1 MKKLINTSMAYFI
14 AAMVAGVFY
23 REFTKFQGF
32 TGKTTLGV
40 MHKHLL
46 VLGMFF
52 FLTAA
57 LFCGMERSL
66 AQNKTFRKFYALY
79 NISLP
84 FLSLMLLVRGIL
96 QVNGTRLSSGI
107 NAMISGFAGISHILM
122 MVSLILFFV
131 SLRKAFAER

>member
-40 MHKHLL
+40 MHTHLL